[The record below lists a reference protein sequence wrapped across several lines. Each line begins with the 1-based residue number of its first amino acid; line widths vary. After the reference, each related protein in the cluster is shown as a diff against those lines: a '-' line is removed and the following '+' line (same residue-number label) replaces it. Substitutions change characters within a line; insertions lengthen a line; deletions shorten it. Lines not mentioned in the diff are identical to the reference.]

1 MKKIYSI
8 LVTIV
13 FLILT
18 ASCNENFEIADKAD
32 SLVSV
37 AINTLNIQKSFN
49 VGESY
54 QAELWVQRGGLSDM
68 SGKVK
73 FMIDPNLLDSLNRE
87 DRTNYQMLPENCY
100 ELSNIE
106 FLLNK
111 NEMCGYITYHPEKIV
126 ELSDYDQIQYV
137 LPLRLCFIIG
147 ISGIRTYCTNHKLR
161 NIQYRSVTNLPNGR
175 PHQRTFY

>member
-106 FLLNK
+106 FLLRNQHLYRQK
-111 NEMCGYITYHPEKIV
+111 YYIPYLLLH
-126 ELSDYDQIQYV
+126 LW
-137 LPLRLCFIIG
+137 
-147 ISGIRTYCTNHKLR
+147 
-161 NIQYRSVTNLPNGR
+161 
-175 PHQRTFY
+175 

>member
-73 FMIDPNLLDSLNRE
+73 FMIDPNLTEKTEPIIKCYRKTVMNCPTLN
-87 DRTNYQMLPENCY
+87 
-100 ELSNIE
+100 
-106 FLLNK
+106 
-111 NEMCGYITYHPEKIV
+111 
-126 ELSDYDQIQYV
+126 
-137 LPLRLCFIIG
+137 
-147 ISGIRTYCTNHKLR
+147 
-161 NIQYRSVTNLPNGR
+161 
-175 PHQRTFY
+175 FY

>member
-54 QAELWVQRGGLSDM
+54 QAE
-68 SGKVK
+68 
-73 FMIDPNLLDSLNRE
+73 F
-87 DRTNYQMLPENCY
+87 
-100 ELSNIE
+100 
-106 FLLNK
+106 
-111 NEMCGYITYHPEKIV
+111 
-126 ELSDYDQIQYV
+126 
-137 LPLRLCFIIG
+137 
-147 ISGIRTYCTNHKLR
+147 
-161 NIQYRSVTNLPNGR
+161 
-175 PHQRTFY
+175 

>member
-1 MKKIYSI
+1 M
-8 LVTIV
+8 
-13 FLILT
+13 ILT

-137 LPLRLCFIIG
+137 LPLRLVSNELNINPERCDFIVRHFRYQNLIVQ
-147 ISGIRTYCTNHKLR
+147 ITNIR

>member
-87 DRTNYQMLPENCY
+87 DRTNYQMYRKTVMNCPT
-100 ELSNIE
+100 
-106 FLLNK
+106 LN
-111 NEMCGYITYHPEKIV
+111 
-126 ELSDYDQIQYV
+126 
-137 LPLRLCFIIG
+137 
-147 ISGIRTYCTNHKLR
+147 
-161 NIQYRSVTNLPNGR
+161 
-175 PHQRTFY
+175 FY

>member
-54 QAELWVQRGGLSDM
+54 QAELWVQRYVRKSKIHDRSQFTRLSEQRRQ
-68 SGKVK
+68 
-73 FMIDPNLLDSLNRE
+73 N
-87 DRTNYQMLPENCY
+87 Q
-100 ELSNIE
+100 LSNVTGK
-106 FLLNK
+106 LL
-111 NEMCGYITYHPEKIV
+111 
-126 ELSDYDQIQYV
+126 
-137 LPLRLCFIIG
+137 
-147 ISGIRTYCTNHKLR
+147 
-161 NIQYRSVTNLPNGR
+161 
-175 PHQRTFY
+175 

>member
-8 LVTIV
+8 LATII
-13 FLILT
+13 FLMPAT
-18 ASCNENFEIADKAD
+18 SCDDNFEIADKAD

-73 FMIDPNLLDSLNRE
+73 FIIDSDLLDSLNRE
-87 DRTNYQMLPENCY
+87 DR
-100 ELSNIE
+100 
-106 FLLNK
+106 K
-111 NEMCGYITYHPEKIV
+111 
-126 ELSDYDQIQYV
+126 
-137 LPLRLCFIIG
+137 
-147 ISGIRTYCTNHKLR
+147 
-161 NIQYRSVTNLPNGR
+161 SVV
-175 PHQRTFY
+175 

>member
-106 FLLNK
+106 FIDSSL
-111 NEMCGYITYHPEKIV
+111 
-126 ELSDYDQIQYV
+126 
-137 LPLRLCFIIG
+137 
-147 ISGIRTYCTNHKLR
+147 
-161 NIQYRSVTNLPNGR
+161 
-175 PHQRTFY
+175 

>member
-54 QAELWVQRGGLSDM
+54 QAESLGTTRRIKRYVRKSKIHDRSQFTRLSEQRRQ
-68 SGKVK
+68 
-73 FMIDPNLLDSLNRE
+73 N
-87 DRTNYQMLPENCY
+87 Q
-100 ELSNIE
+100 LSNVTGK
-106 FLLNK
+106 LL
-111 NEMCGYITYHPEKIV
+111 
-126 ELSDYDQIQYV
+126 
-137 LPLRLCFIIG
+137 
-147 ISGIRTYCTNHKLR
+147 
-161 NIQYRSVTNLPNGR
+161 
-175 PHQRTFY
+175 

>member
-54 QAELWVQRGGLSDM
+54 QAELWVQRGGLSRK
-68 SGKVK
+68 SK
-73 FMIDPNLLDSLNRE
+73 IH
-87 DRTNYQMLPENCY
+87 DRSQFTRLSEQRRQNQ
-100 ELSNIE
+100 LSNVTGK
-106 FLLNK
+106 LL
-111 NEMCGYITYHPEKIV
+111 
-126 ELSDYDQIQYV
+126 
-137 LPLRLCFIIG
+137 
-147 ISGIRTYCTNHKLR
+147 
-161 NIQYRSVTNLPNGR
+161 
-175 PHQRTFY
+175 